1 MGLSASQIRYLNL
14 TGRKNEVEY
23 AVQQLTYQQ
32 TELTKLT
39 QKVAK
44 DYNDK
49 MNNMKF
55 VYNTYNANGDEVK
68 KTLTYELV
76 TGTAEDGGMNMRIV
90 DKNGNVVVPS
100 LPQDTEYIKA
110 KDKNTGEYTKF
121 TDTNAFISEFMPGI
135 SEEEYETIKDYTFS
149 ALKAYW
155 ESSAYYNENYILN
168 ILTSVR
174 SDMKGADERYLIDK
188 QANDPSYFYDKL
200 VNGDW
205 KIEQHQTSV
214 VSGVKTWE
222 DIESFES
229 LSISQ
234 VLNTDDDAAA
244 EATYDAEMAKIN
256 TQQKQ
261 LDYQLKQ
268 LDTEHEALVK
278 ELDSVLEVINNNIE
292 NSYNKF
298 SS

>member
-23 AVQQLTYQQ
+23 SVQKLTYQQ

-39 QKVAK
+39 QKIAK

-49 MNNMKF
+49 LNNKKF
-55 VYNTYNANGDEVK
+55 VYNTFNSNGDEVQ

-76 TGTAEDGGMNMRIV
+76 AGTAADGGMNMRIV
-90 DKNGNVVVPS
+90 DKNGNVVVPA

-110 KDKNTGEYTKF
+110 KDRETGEYTKY
-121 TDTNAFISEFMPGI
+121 TDTNAFISDFMPGI
-135 SEEEYETIKDYTFS
+135 PEEEYEAIQDYSFD

-155 ESSAYYNENYILN
+155 ENSTYYNENYILN
-168 ILTSVR
+168 VLTNVR
-174 SDMKGADERYLIDK
+174 SNMKGESERYLIDK
-188 QANDPSYFYDKL
+188 QASDPSYFYDKL

-205 KIEQHQTSV
+205 KIEMSKTSV
-214 VSGVKTWE
+214 VSGATSWE
-222 DIESFES
+222 DIDSFES
-229 LSISQ
+229 LSISE

-244 EATYDAEMAKIN
+244 ESTYDAEMAKIN

>member
-14 TGRKNEVEY
+14 TGRKSEVEY
-23 AVQQLTYQQ
+23 SVQKLTYQQ

-39 QKVAK
+39 QKIAK

-49 MNNMKF
+49 MNNKKF
-55 VYNTYNANGDEVK
+55 VYNTFNANGDEVQ

-76 TGTAEDGGMNMRIV
+76 TGTAADGGMNMRIV
-90 DKNGNVVVPS
+90 DSNGNVVVPS
-100 LPQDTEYIKA
+100 LPQDTEYIKV
-110 KDKNTGEYTKF
+110 KDKETGEFTKF
-121 TDTNAFISEFMPGI
+121 TDKNAFIYEFMQGI
-135 SEEEYETIKDYTFS
+135 PDEEYEVIKDYSFT
-149 ALKAYW
+149 ALKEYW
-155 ESSAYYNENYILN
+155 EKSAYYNENYLLS

-174 SDMKGADERYLIDK
+174 SDMKSDDERYLIDA
-188 QANDPSYFYDKL
+188 QASDPSYFYDKL

-205 KIEQHQTSV
+205 KIEMEQTSV
-214 VSGVKTWE
+214 VSGNKSWE

-229 LSISQ
+229 LSISE